1 MDRPFTEEGGT
12 AHKPSESPIIPDP
25 PRVPKQPTSSTR
37 RLKYVSWNA
46 GGLHASRN
54 RELKA
59 WLQQP
64 EGQQVH
70 LVAVQE
76 THWQGPLEYST
87 DRFHAVHSGGHK
99 SEAGVLLLVDRHTFS
114 AASIQHRELLPGRLL
129 HVRLEAEPSIDVIVG
144 YQYAW
149 SMSKQQAKAEAREA
163 LLAKRSEFWAALA
176 ACIQALPRRNQIL
189 LLADLNTDT
198 VPDGSLVGNGVY
210 QRKTT
215 HAPDS
220 PALQDLLRQHQLVV
234 LNSWGKR
241 GRAACTFLSAG
252 EAGHSQIDF
261 AIARQHLLDPTSK
274 QVGPQPLPFV
284 PVEGLRHLPLAGSI
298 VYPTVPRGPKPAH
311 CISRRQ
317 VQAICQAHPAALE
330 DYQNTLTSLHSDRP
344 DYSATELITHAWQ
357 AVALRWSAPPAAA
370 QPNTLDQPIQT
381 VWTLRR
387 QVRLAR
393 TQRRRGL
400 PVLLRL
406 WRSVVRLKQAQRIL
420 QARSRQ
426 AKKQRIHDL
435 LWEASQSQ
443 SGVTSV
449 FRLLKVLAPAAP
461 RRKLQLRHKDGRPL
475 GTSEAMTVIKDYFH
489 NLYNLPV
496 HPDNT
501 PNLEPPDTPTQ
512 LTLSEL
518 QHAIGSIPASKA
530 LPVKEAPSLLWR
542 AGATVL
548 ADKLLRSVN
557 GWMQTCC
564 VPHPRSGI

>member
-1 MDRPFTEEGGT
+1 M
-12 AHKPSESPIIPDP
+12 
-25 PRVPKQPTSSTR
+25 
-37 RLKYVSWNA
+37 
-46 GGLHASRN
+46 
-54 RELKA
+54 
-59 WLQQP
+59 
-64 EGQQVH
+64 
-70 LVAVQE
+70 
-76 THWQGPLEYST
+76 
-87 DRFHAVHSGGHK
+87 
-99 SEAGVLLLVDRHTFS
+99 VDRNTFS

-149 SMSKQQAKAEAREA
+149 SISKQQAKAEAREA
-163 LLAKRSEFWAALA
+163 LLAKRSEFWTALA

-220 PALQDLLRQHQLVV
+220 PALQDLLRQHHLVV
-234 LNSWGKR
+234 LNSEAEQ
-241 GRAACTFLSAG
+241 RAPFFQQERLG
-252 EAGHSQIDF
+252 
-261 AIARQHLLDPTSK
+261 ARQHLLDPTSR
-274 QVGPQPLPFV
+274 QVGPQLLPFV
-284 PVEGLRHLPLAGSI
+284 PVEGLRHLPLVGSI

-443 SGVTSV
+443 SGLTSV

-501 PNLEPPDTPTQ
+501 PNLEPPDTPIQ

>member
-1 MDRPFTEEGGT
+1 M
-12 AHKPSESPIIPDP
+12 
-25 PRVPKQPTSSTR
+25 
-37 RLKYVSWNA
+37 
-46 GGLHASRN
+46 
-54 RELKA
+54 
-59 WLQQP
+59 
-64 EGQQVH
+64 
-70 LVAVQE
+70 
-76 THWQGPLEYST
+76 
-87 DRFHAVHSGGHK
+87 
-99 SEAGVLLLVDRHTFS
+99 
-114 AASIQHRELLPGRLL
+114 
-129 HVRLEAEPSIDVIVG
+129 
-144 YQYAW
+144 
-149 SMSKQQAKAEAREA
+149 
-163 LLAKRSEFWAALA
+163 
-176 ACIQALPRRNQIL
+176 
-189 LLADLNTDT
+189 
-198 VPDGSLVGNGVY
+198 
-210 QRKTT
+210 
-215 HAPDS
+215 
-220 PALQDLLRQHQLVV
+220 
-234 LNSWGKR
+234 
-241 GRAACTFLSAG
+241 
-252 EAGHSQIDF
+252 
-261 AIARQHLLDPTSK
+261 
-274 QVGPQPLPFV
+274 
-284 PVEGLRHLPLAGSI
+284 
-298 VYPTVPRGPKPAH
+298 
-311 CISRRQ
+311 
-317 VQAICQAHPAALE
+317 
-330 DYQNTLTSLHSDRP
+330 
-344 DYSATELITHAWQ
+344 
-357 AVALRWSAPPAAA
+357 
-370 QPNTLDQPIQT
+370 DQPIQT

-393 TQRRRGL
+393 TPRRRGL

-501 PNLEPPDTPTQ
+501 PNLEPPDTPIQ

-557 GWMQTCC
+557 GWMADMLRPPPSEWHIADICLLPQ
-564 VPHPRSGI
+564 PSKPMLGPDSLRPSLYFIRLRKP